1 MDPTIKRM
9 ANAGVEI
16 YLPYKLMLRPE
27 VRYVGDAFL
36 SQDYNNIAPDKLDAY
51 TLYNVYL
58 FYKPSFGKA
67 NFTAFLGVEN
77 LTDVK
82 YSSFGSYNVP
92 AYGTGAPSTY
102 YPMPGIIYK
111 GGLSFVF

>member
-1 MDPTIKRM
+1 M
-9 ANAGVEI
+9 ANAGLEI
-16 YLPYKLMLRPE
+16 YLPYNLMLRPE

-36 SQDYNNIAPDKLDAY
+36 SQDYTNISEKLDSY

-58 FYKPSFGKA
+58 FYKPSFGKV
-67 NFTAFLGVEN
+67 NLTAFFGVEN

-92 AYGTGAPSTY
+92 AYGPGAPSTY
-102 YPMPGIIYK
+102 YPMPGIMFK
-111 GGLSFVF
+111 GGLSFEY